1 MLNRDGVE
9 LFYTEAGSGEPP
21 VLLVH
26 GWTCDH
32 TAMAPLFNYFRRSRR
47 VVNVDLRGHGESD
60 KPEQDYTMVAFAD
73 DLAWMCGELGLEKP
87 IVIGHSMGGVIAV
100 ELAARFP
107 EVPSAVVALD
117 SPICVAA
124 AVLER
129 AKPLLAGLHSSAFR
143 ELQSQFID
151 SMFLPTDNEDRKA
164 RIKAGMMNTPQHVAV
179 SAFDHVLKD
188 TESAVRACK
197 VPLLVLAAADLLS
210 DLPRLREACPQV
222 VTGQT
227 VGAGHFHQLEVPEQI
242 TTMIERFLTVSLS
255 S

>member
-9 LFYTEAGSGEPP
+9 LFYTEAGSGGPP

-32 TAMAPLFNYFRRSRR
+32 TAMAPLSTYFRRSHR
-47 VVNVDLRGHGESD
+47 VISVDLRGHGESD
-60 KPEQDYTMVAFAD
+60 KPEQEYTMAVFAD

-107 EVPSAVVALD
+107 DLPGAIVTLD
-117 SPICVAA
+117 SPIVVAP
-124 AVLER
+124 AVLDR
-129 AKPLLAGLHSSAFR
+129 IAPLVEGFHSSAFR
-143 ELQSQFID
+143 EAQSQFVD
-151 SMFLPTDNEDRKA
+151 SMFLPTDNPDRKA
-164 RIKAGMMNTPQHVAV
+164 RIKAGMVNTPQHVAV
-179 SAFDHVLKD
+179 SAFDNVMKD
-188 TESAVRACK
+188 TESAARACK
-197 VPLLVLAAADLLS
+197 VPLLVLAAAESLS

-227 VGAGHFHQLEVPEQI
+227 VGAGHFHQLEVPEQV
-242 TTMIERFLTVSLS
+242 TTMIERFLTVSL
-255 S
+255 